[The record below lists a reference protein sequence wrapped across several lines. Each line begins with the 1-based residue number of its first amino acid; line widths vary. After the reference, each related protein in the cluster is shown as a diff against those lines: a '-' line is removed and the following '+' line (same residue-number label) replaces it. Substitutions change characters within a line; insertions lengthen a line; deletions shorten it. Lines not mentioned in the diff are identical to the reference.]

1 MKGTTAMFKL
11 IYQQD
16 EKDDVK
22 TEILL
27 ESDSYD
33 KVYDYL
39 EDLLSADCDDGI
51 DVVKNVMFDV
61 GTSNIRRLTKMDNN
75 SCYLICNE

>member
-1 MKGTTAMFKL
+1 MFKL

-27 ESDSYD
+27 ESNSYD

-51 DVVKNVMFDV
+51 DVVKTVKF
-61 GTSNIRRLTKMDNN
+61 GIETSHIRRFTKMSDN
-75 SCYLICNE
+75 SCYLICNEQFVF

>member
-1 MKGTTAMFKL
+1 MFKL

-22 TEILL
+22 TEVLL
-27 ESDSYD
+27 ESNSYD
-33 KVYDYL
+33 NL

-51 DVVKNVMFDV
+51 DVVKNVVFGI
-61 GTSNIRRLTKMDNN
+61 GTSHIRRLTKMDNN

>member
-1 MKGTTAMFKL
+1 MFKL

-16 EKDDVK
+16 ENDDVK
-22 TEILL
+22 TEVLL
-27 ESDSYD
+27 ESNSYD

-51 DVVKNVMFDV
+51 DVVKNVEFGI
-61 GTSNIRRLTKMDNN
+61 GTSHIRRFTKMDNN
-75 SCYLICNE
+75 SCYIICNEQFLF

>member
-1 MKGTTAMFKL
+1 MFKL

-16 EKDDVK
+16 ENDDVK
-22 TEILL
+22 TEVLL
-27 ESDSYD
+27 ESNSYD

-51 DVVKNVMFDV
+51 DVVKNVVFDV
-61 GTSNIRRLTKMDNN
+61 GTSHIRRLTTMDNN
-75 SCYLICNE
+75 SCYLICNEQFVF

>member
-1 MKGTTAMFKL
+1 MFKL

-27 ESDSYD
+27 ESNSYD

-51 DVVKNVMFDV
+51 YVVKNVVFGI
-61 GTSNIRRLTKMDNN
+61 GTSHIRRLTKMDNN
-75 SCYLICNE
+75 SCYIICNE